1 VRTRVLPGKRPAKLV
16 DLVRACRDPAGRLG
30 RTGRRLA
37 LAGTTLTA
45 AGCAP
50 TSVTEQGTAIHHDY
64 NVFLYL
70 AAVVF
75 VVVSGLLVWSLLRYR
90 RRNDQLPTQ
99 THGNTALELTW
110 TLIPL
115 LLVIV
120 LFVVT
125 IQAQNNATKP
135 ATQPA
140 LTVEVTAFQ
149 WSWRF
154 AYENSP
160 ATVVGGPG
168 SVPELVLPVGQP
180 VHVKLT
186 TADVVH
192 SFYVPQTLFKRQA
205 IPGITNQFDLTFEKV
220 GTYHGQCTQFCGLAH
235 TDMVFRVRVVTQG
248 EFQQWLAA
256 AARAGAT
263 GPPGK

>member
-1 VRTRVLPGKRPAKLV
+1 V
-16 DLVRACRDPAGRLG
+16 DLIHTCSDPAGRLG
-30 RTGRRLA
+30 RQRRRLTLAASA
-37 LAGTTLTA
+37 LAG

-50 TSVTEQGTAIHHDY
+50 TSVTEQGTAIHNDY

-90 RRNDQLPTQ
+90 RRDDQLPKQ
-99 THGNTALELTW
+99 THGHTALELTW
-110 TLIPL
+110 TLIPT
-115 LLVIV
+115 VIVLV

-125 IQAQNNATKP
+125 IQAQNTATKP
-135 ATQPA
+135 ATRPA
-140 LTVEVTAFQ
+140 LTIDVLAFQ

-154 AYENSP
+154 AYENST

-168 SVPELVLPVGQP
+168 NVPELVVAVGQP
-180 VHVKLT
+180 VHIKLT

-192 SFYVPQTLFKRQA
+192 SFYVPQALFKRQA
-205 IPGITNQFDLTFEKV
+205 IPGITNQFDLTFQEV
-220 GTYHGQCTQFCGLAH
+220 GLYHGQCTQFCGLAH
-235 TDMVFRVRVVTQG
+235 TDMVFRVRVVSQG

-256 AARAGAT
+256 AARTGAT
-263 GPPGK
+263 GPPGR

>member
-1 VRTRVLPGKRPAKLV
+1 V
-16 DLVRACRDPAGRLG
+16 DLIRACPDPTGRLG

-37 LAGTTLTA
+37 LAGIALTA

-50 TSVTEQGTAIHHDY
+50 TSITEQGKAIRNDY

-75 VVVSGLLVWSLLRYR
+75 VVVSGLLVWSMLRYR
-90 RRNDQLPTQ
+90 RRNDQLPKQ

-110 TLIPL
+110 TAIPTLIVL
-115 LLVIV
+115 V

-125 IQAQNNATKP
+125 IQAQNKATKP
-135 ATQPA
+135 AAQPA
-140 LTVEVTAFQ
+140 LTIDVTAFQ

-154 AYENSP
+154 AYEHTP

-168 SVPELVLPVGQP
+168 NIPELVLPVGQP
-180 VHVKLT
+180 IRIKLT

-192 SFYVPQTLFKRQA
+192 SFYVPQALFKRQA
-205 IPGITNQFDLTFEKV
+205 IPGIINEFDLTFDRV
-220 GTYHGQCTQFCGLAH
+220 GLYHGQCTQFCGLAH

-248 EFQQWLAA
+248 EYQRWLAT
-256 AARAGAT
+256 AARTGAL
-263 GPPGK
+263 GPPGR

>member
-1 VRTRVLPGKRPAKLV
+1 V
-16 DLVRACRDPAGRLG
+16 DLIRTCPEPADRLG

-37 LAGTTLTA
+37 LTGIALTA

-50 TSVTEQGTAIHHDY
+50 TSVTEQGTAIRHDY

-75 VVVSGLLVWSLLRYR
+75 AVVSGLLVWSMVRYR
-90 RRNDQLPTQ
+90 RRNDQLPKQ
-99 THGNTALELTW
+99 THGHTGLELTW

-125 IQAQNNATKP
+125 IQAQNTATKP
-135 ATQPA
+135 AARPA
-140 LTVEVTAFQ
+140 VTVDVTAFQ

-154 AYENSP
+154 AYEHTT

-180 VHVKLT
+180 VHIKLT

-192 SFYVPQTLFKRQA
+192 SFYVPQALFKRQA
-205 IPGITNQFDLTFEKV
+205 IPGITNQFDLTFREV
-220 GTYHGQCTQFCGLAH
+220 GLYHGQCTQFCGLAH
-235 TDMVFRVRVVTQG
+235 AEMVFRVRVVSQG
-248 EFQQWLAA
+248 DFQQWLAA
-256 AARAGAT
+256 AARTGAT
-263 GPPGK
+263 GQPGR